1 MCPERHGDAADLVSA
16 DIYDEPALTGTARPG
31 DAASV
36 ELWDEE
42 ALADTAAA
50 KVDCER
56 HRQRLHELWSNPPR
70 SAVRRLAALI
80 PVASGAFAIICTFAK
95 GAIGLG
101 LLAVAVGAPVVEET
115 AKVVLPLMLL
125 EKRPWLYRSASAIFT
140 ACIAS
145 ALVFASI
152 ENLLYIKVYIPEK
165 ELTEALIR
173 YRLVVCTSLHVACT
187 AISAHGLATA
197 WREAKDRRSEFDMAT
212 ATPYLATAMAIHGA
226 YNAIASLLSFG

>member
-1 MCPERHGDAADLVSA
+1 MGG
-16 DIYDEPALTGTARPG
+16 DIYDEPALTGTASPC

-50 KVDCER
+50 KADCER
-56 HRQRLHELWSNPPR
+56 HRQRLRELWSNPPQ

-80 PVASGAFAIICTFAK
+80 PAASGAFAIVCTFAK

-101 LLAVAVGAPVVEET
+101 LVAVAVGAPVVEET

-125 EKRPWLYRSASAIFT
+125 EKRPWLYRGTSAIFT

-173 YRLVVCTSLHVACT
+173 YRLVVCTLLHVACT
-187 AISAHGLATA
+187 AISALGLATA
-197 WREAKDRRSEFDMAT
+197 WRKAKRRRSEFNMAAT
-212 ATPYLATAMAIHGA
+212 TPYLATAMAIHVV
-226 YNAIASLLSFG
+226 YNAIALMTSPRFFSG